1 MELVFIFAISL
12 LEMFRIHFFKVV
24 EIVRTF
30 RIYTLMQDK
39 TFPVL
44 FGNESV
50 PAVRTAQLHG
60 RKTVILLWELRVT
73 DLAGELTFGAVVL
86 VKIRFWSL
94 TAGTGTVIGDITFG
108 PPADGTD
115 LLFITFFKV
124 RDEIF
129 ISPVLTEIG
138 DQGKFVN
145 FELLVLWRMGI
156 VKGPLLKWNISADKV
171 N

>member
-124 RDEIF
+124 RDQF
-129 ISPVLTEIG
+129 LISPVLAEIR
-138 DQGKFVN
+138 DQRKFIN
-145 FELLVLWRMGI
+145 LIFLVFRRMGI
-156 VKGPLLKWNISADKV
+156 IKGLLLEWDVSADKI
-171 N
+171 